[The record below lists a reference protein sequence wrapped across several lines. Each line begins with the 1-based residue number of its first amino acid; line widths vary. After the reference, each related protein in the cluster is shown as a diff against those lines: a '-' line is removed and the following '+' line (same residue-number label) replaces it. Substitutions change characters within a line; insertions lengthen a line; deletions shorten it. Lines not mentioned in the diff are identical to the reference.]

1 MPEFGSLNIAY
12 TGIKAHSKRIS
23 TIGENIANV
32 NTEGYHRQRV
42 ELSPIENI
50 AAGQMSG
57 RYRAGAGVE
66 VTDVARMRDKILSEH
81 SRQQS
86 AVAASKAK
94 TAETLVQIEQT
105 VGGLNAGGLHD
116 QMTALFNSFD
126 DLAGSPEDPAMRSV
140 VLQRADNVA
149 QGFSRTIEGINQLHH
164 RSLEQAADQV
174 RQINALSEQIAIMDV
189 EVAGAV
195 NVGADPNTLLDKRDA
210 MVNELS
216 ELAAVQIVEDKDGQV
231 AVSVDGFLVVT
242 NGRSNTLD
250 IATASD
256 PDLAL
261 LGYAR
266 TTVIDANGHERR
278 IAGGEL
284 GAALTTL
291 NQIIPDGRRDIDAAA
306 LDLATQVNALHQAGS
321 GLDGSTGLDMFAI
334 GGFGQLVVSTDV
346 EGDPAKVAAAAAGG
360 GLLDNTTARQI
371 AQLADIPTGPL
382 ANFVETVGSM
392 AAKVASAN
400 GNAEAAR
407 AASIQADNLAL
418 AAGGV
423 SLDEELTDLITAQRS
438 YEASARLMTAID
450 EMIQTLINKTG
461 LVGR

>member
-12 TGIKAHSKRIS
+12 TGIKAHEKRIS

-50 AAGQMSG
+50 AATMLSG
-57 RYRAGAGVE
+57 KYRAGAGVE
-66 VTDVARMRDKILSEH
+66 VTDIARMRDQILSEH
-81 SRQQS
+81 ARHQGG
-86 AVAASKAK
+86 VAASRAK
-94 TAETLVQIEQT
+94 TADTMIQIEQT
-105 VGGLNAGGLHD
+105 VGGLNPGGLHD

-140 VLQRADNVA
+140 VLQRAENVA
-149 QGFSRTIEGINQLHH
+149 QGFTRTIEGINQLHN
-164 RSLEQAADQV
+164 RSLDQVSDNV
-174 RQINALSEQIAIMDV
+174 RQINALAEQIAIMDV
-189 EVAGAV
+189 EIGGAV
-195 NVGADPNTLLDKRDA
+195 NAGADPNTLLDKRDA
-210 MVNELS
+210 KVAELS
-216 ELAAVQIVEDKDGQV
+216 QLAAVNVVEDKDGQV
-231 AVSVDGFLVVT
+231 AVSIDGYLIVT
-242 NGRSNTLD
+242 NGRSND
-250 IATASD
+250 IRVATDSD
-256 PDLAL
+256 PALAA

-266 TTVIDANGHERR
+266 VSVIDKSDRELAV
-278 IAGGEL
+278 AGGEL
-284 GAALTTL
+284 AAGLSSL
-291 NQIIPDGRRDIDAAA
+291 NQIIPDGRRDIDAVA
-306 LDLATQVNALHQAGS
+306 LDLTTQINTLHQAGS
-321 GLDGSTGLDMFAI
+321 GLDGSTGLNLFEIDAMSN
-334 GGFGQLVVSTDV
+334 LVVSTDV
-346 EGDPAKVAAAAAGG
+346 AGMPDSVAAGAVGG

-382 ANFVETVGSM
+382 SNFVETIGSM

-400 GNAEAAR
+400 GSADAAQ
-407 AASIQADNLAL
+407 AAKTQADNLAL

-450 EMIQTLINKTG
+450 EMIETLINRTG